1 MSNKDVRITEFTIFG
16 KTPQQIEE
24 RINYLYNLSESDIS
38 IFDVLEM
45 LSILKLQIDL
55 TKAKGEFY
63 KQIKKYQNSLDE
75 KKIIESFDVI
85 WNNENSENNQ
95 SRFGETFLEFF
106 VSYDLGSK
114 LSEENFQNY
123 VENNIPLHIL
133 LKDKY
138 WSEKYPE
145 VLKSILISNPT
156 NIELLLSNF
165 SDSNV
170 EYFFPKNISK
180 QEYYDLAQKYVTV
193 PEQYNGNTVTPNLN
207 YLRLMENGIKGIQSF
222 LIIDSRLK
230 LQIKQEIKRQTDEI
244 FSKDSGF
251 STGIIVTSD
260 WEQYTSPNPQNELRG
275 FIDAEFI
282 GNNNAKES
290 LLNSIKY
297 LDNLFTPDGQLNLS
311 SFPNIESSALM
322 RAFGIKSK
330 NHYPESF
337 FFQNKQSLI
346 LMELNAFQ
354 KLVKKHHELDIE
366 DLIGYFF
373 TDYSIQNLEVDWL
386 PLGFSTDSKVKN
398 RTKILFTIEENIRK
412 QWKLLLEDSEI
423 NQELY
428 NLESTPSISSLKS
441 FLPKKYLYPFSKE
454 ISRIFHL
461 LFSDQSDITYI
472 NENLRG
478 SSFIELVS
486 KNDVKKSDFLNF
498 QENSLSEL
506 LKYEILSEKEGILFF
521 DNNQMIDLYIFKMI
535 WSYGAA
541 NYYNLPKLELGFING
556 PMQEA
561 ADKLIEKNILKCET
575 TLFSKPESDYLNYL
589 LNNSLFDNALA
600 LRNKYEHDFVAEND
614 NEYFMNYLYA
624 LLVLLLYVIKI
635 NEEFHFKVLLEGKE
649 GLWAGEK
656 DE

>member
-1 MSNKDVRITEFTIFG
+1 MSNGDLRITRSTIFG
-16 KTPQQIEE
+16 KTSQQIEE
-24 RINYLYNLSESDIS
+24 RIDHLYELSENVLS

-45 LSILKLQIDL
+45 LFILKLQIDL
-55 TKAKGEFY
+55 TDVKGEFY
-63 KQIKKYQNSLDE
+63 KKIKKYQNSCDE

-85 WNNENSENNQ
+85 WNDENNEKNQ

-114 LSEENFQNY
+114 LSEENIQKC
-123 VENNIPLHIL
+123 VENNIPIHIL

-145 VLKSILISNPT
+145 VLKSILLSNPT

-170 EYFFPKNISK
+170 EFFFPKNISK

-193 PEQYNGNTVTPNLN
+193 PERYNGSTASPNLN
-207 YLRLMENGIKGIQSF
+207 YLRLMENGVKGIQSF

-230 LQIKQEIKRQTDEI
+230 LQIKQEIKRQIDEI
-244 FSKDSGF
+244 FSKGNGF

-260 WEQYTSPNPQNELRG
+260 WGQYISPNPQNELRG

-282 GNNNAKES
+282 GNNDVKES

-322 RAFGIKSK
+322 QAFGIKSK

-354 KLVKKHHELDIE
+354 NLLKKNHGLDIE
-366 DLIGYFF
+366 KLLEYFF
-373 TDYSIQNLEVDWL
+373 TAYSTQNLDVDWL
-386 PLGFSTDSKVKN
+386 PLGFSSDNEVKN

-412 QWKLLLEDSEI
+412 QWKLLLEDNEI

-428 NLESTPSISSLKS
+428 NLESTPSISSLRS

-454 ISRIFHL
+454 FSRIFDL
-461 LFSDQSDITYI
+461 LFSDQSGLTYI
-472 NENLRG
+472 HENLRG
-478 SSFIELVS
+478 RNFVELVS

-506 LKYEILSEKEGILFF
+506 LKYEILSEKEGRLFF
-521 DNNQMIDLYIFKMI
+521 DNNQMIDLFIFKMI

-561 ADKLIEKNILKCET
+561 ADKLIEKKILKCET

-600 LRNKYEHDFVAEND
+600 LRNKYEHDFVTEND
-614 NEYFMNYLYA
+614 NEYFMHYCYA

-635 NEEFHFKVLLEGKE
+635 NEEFHFKFLLEGKE
-649 GLWAGEK
+649 GIWAGENY
-656 DE
+656 D